1 MRADRLLSIML
12 LLRAHRRLT
21 AADLAARL
29 EVTERTILRDMAALS
44 TSGVPVLAERGRH
57 GGFSLLPGFRV
68 DVSDLDDTEAQVLFA
83 SLGLASLS
91 ELGLDREI
99 GSTLAKLSS
108 RAPGRA
114 TDRLREVIH
123 RDRRPWFAATQPEE
137 TTSDARFLPE
147 LRRAAAERRRVV
159 IGYRSP
165 RRDTASRRTLDPIG
179 LVENSGHWYLL
190 ARHRGRSISYRTS
203 RITSVQVLD
212 TTVVAPVE
220 PLAEIW
226 QQVRSRFEVRKPPD
240 TLVTLAVD
248 VDREQDLRTAIQGL
262 LADGQVLETIERT
275 AERVVLRGLH
285 RIAGPVVGVT
295 LAFGGAVRIVD
306 PPALQ
311 ERADHAARSFLR
323 RQASADTCSSQCRTE
338 PE

>member
-21 AADLAARL
+21 ATDLAARL
-29 EVTERTILRDMAALS
+29 EVTERTILRDMTALS

-99 GSTLAKLSS
+99 GSTLTKLSS

-114 TDRLREVIH
+114 TERLREVIH
-123 RDRRPWFAATQPEE
+123 RDRRPWFAVTPPEE
-137 TTSDARFLPE
+137 TTADARFLPE
-147 LRRAAAERRRVV
+147 LRRAAAERHRVV

-165 RRDTASRRTLDPIG
+165 RRDADARRTLDPIG

-190 ARHRGRSISYRTS
+190 ARHRGRTISYRTS
-203 RITSVQVLD
+203 RITSVRVLD
-212 TTVVAPVE
+212 TTFVAPPE

-240 TLVTLAVD
+240 TLVTVAVD
-248 VDREQDLRTAIQGL
+248 ADREQDLRTAMQGL

-275 AERVVLRGLH
+275 EDRVVLRGLH

-306 PPALQ
+306 PPSLQ
-311 ERADHAARSFLR
+311 ESAEHAALDFLR
-323 RQASADTCSSQCRTE
+323 RQASADTCSSQCRTD